1 MGERNIRIL
10 KYQINW
16 KSYSLSTWKLH
27 MQRNTTGL
35 NFTAW
40 GGGINKLETNDLD
53 LSSLYFR
60 MVNNNISFGL
70 WKHNVNLL
78 FANNLFTQC
87 FHKTKGEDI
96 YIYIYENQAKLV
108 KLYCWQIARSSYL
121 LTNHSHYVCPCICNA
136 SWCNNIKNITVWFRV
151 RNCTNYECQMYY

>member
-96 YIYIYENQAKLV
+96 YIYIYMKIKRNWSNCIVDKSLAV
-108 KLYCWQIARSSYL
+108 RICWQITRTTFVLVFVMPHGAIILKISPFDSG
-121 LTNHSHYVCPCICNA
+121 
-136 SWCNNIKNITVWFRV
+136 
-151 RNCTNYECQMYY
+151 